1 MRLSGLQNPQAAR
14 PVAPVS
20 IARPADI
27 PGSRLTPYPGYEIAR
42 PTRSQP
48 PSGRFPGGGAMR
60 LSGLQNPQAARPVA
74 PVSTARPG
82 NIPGWRLTPY
92 PGYKIRRRRGP
103 GAPVRI
109 ARPGN
114 IPGWRLTPYPGYTLT
129 TTIGPVART
138 RRPWRRL
145 RDAARY
151 AASAPPEGKS
161 GCLAGG
167 NEYTRRA
174 PWSGA
179 LSHNSA

>member
-1 MRLSGLQNPQAAR
+1 MPSGRFPGGGAMRLSGLQNPQAAR

-92 PGYKIRRRRGP
+92 PGY
-103 GAPVRI
+103 
-109 ARPGN
+109 
-114 IPGWRLTPYPGYTLT
+114 TLT

-174 PWSGA
+174 PRSGA

>member
-1 MRLSGLQNPQAAR
+1 MRLSGLQNPQAAPTCSPGKHSATGEHSR
-14 PVAPVS
+14 VA
-20 IARPADI
+20 ADAL
-27 PGSRLTPYPGYEIAR
+27 P
-42 PTRSQP
+42 
-48 PSGRFPGGGAMR
+48 
-60 LSGLQNPQAARPVA
+60 GLQNCPAYTFTAAIGTL
-74 PVSTARPG
+74 S
-82 NIPGWRLTPY
+82 
-92 PGYKIRRRRGP
+92 RRRRN
-103 GAPVRI
+103 APVR
-109 ARPGN
+109 ATKSAGGAAGSPGKHSATGEHSRVAADAL
-114 IPGWRLTPYPGYTLT
+114 PGLQNCPGYTLT

>member
-20 IARPADI
+20 TARPGNI
-27 PGSRLTPYPGYEIAR
+27 PGWRLTPYPGYEIAR

-92 PGYKIRRRRGP
+92 PGYEIARPTRSQPPSGRFP
-103 GAPVRI
+103 GGGAMRLSGLQNPQAARPVAPVST

-114 IPGWRLTPYPGYTLT
+114 IPGWRLTPYPGYE
-129 TTIGPVART
+129 IARAT
-138 RRPWRRL
+138 R
-145 RDAARY
+145 
-151 AASAPPEGKS
+151 SQPPS
-161 GCLAGG
+161 G
-167 NEYTRRA
+167 R
-174 PWSGA
+174 
-179 LSHNSA
+179 

>member
-1 MRLSGLQNPQAAR
+1 MRLSGLQNPQAAPTCSPGKHSATGEHSRVAANALPGLRNCPAYTFTAAIGTLSRRRRNAPYPGYKTRRQHR

-20 IARPADI
+20 
-27 PGSRLTPYPGYEIAR
+27 
-42 PTRSQP
+42 
-48 PSGRFPGGGAMR
+48 
-60 LSGLQNPQAARPVA
+60 
-74 PVSTARPG
+74 
-82 NIPGWRLTPY
+82 
-92 PGYKIRRRRGP
+92 
-103 GAPVRI
+103 I

-129 TTIGPVART
+129 TAIGPVART

-174 PWSGA
+174 PRSGA